1 MAPQRP
7 QAPYGP
13 EHYAYVKKQAMSG
26 YSEAALLCLSY
37 LQMSLPMDSAPM
49 QDGGHTPGLSACET
63 QEDIINCC
71 RTKVADSIPVLHIHS
86 AGDEGGFG
94 YPESTLQGN
103 FL

>member
-1 MAPQRP
+1 MYKSRLMA
-7 QAPYGP
+7 
-13 EHYAYVKKQAMSG
+13 G

-49 QDGGHTPGLSACET
+49 QDGGHSPGLSACEP

-86 AGDEGGFG
+86 VGGKAGFG
-94 YPESTLQGN
+94 YPESTLQGD